1 MFGFAQN
8 VKRAFVSANFDLTY
22 VLLSLL
28 FCSGVLWAVVAMKRP
43 FARMYSTIRSS
54 SRYLT
59 LSPRAIRRRAIV
71 ELTSFETQ
79 FVINVMLRRYL
90 VSWSELKINC
100 SGLEPLRVITTM
112 PCWPRM
118 VSSWN

>member
-8 VKRAFVSANFDLTY
+8 VKSFVWANFVLTY

-28 FCSGVLWAVVAMKRP
+28 FCSCVLWAAVVAMNRP

-79 FVINVMLRRYL
+79 FVINVMLRRYF

-100 SGLEPLRVITTM
+100 SGLEPLRVMTTI